1 MAGTKNQNSEIDLYA
16 YVCVGWGGGNGS
28 DLTKFNTTTQTTVL
42 SYIFYFLNDFFFL
55 GGGHILFKRVGW
67 SKQIVLL

>member
-1 MAGTKNQNSEIDLYA
+1 M
-16 YVCVGWGGGNGS
+16 GNGS
-28 DLTKFNTTTQTTVL
+28 DLPKFNTTTQTTVL
-42 SYIFYFLNDFFFL
+42 FYISYFLNDFFL